1 MPVKALYPGTFDPP
15 TNGHVDLIQ
24 RGSKLFDHLT
34 VAILVNPV
42 KNPLFTVEE
51 RVEML
56 EEVTGPLGN
65 VSVATFDG
73 LMVEF
78 ARKVGAA
85 AVLRG
90 IRAISDYEHEF
101 QMALMNRRLAPD
113 VETVFLAAGGTLLVC
128 ELADGEGS
136 FQLWRRHQRAGAA
149 ERGEEAA
156 RADQERRVTEWRPR
170 ARRPQAELCAQSEI
184 CQDGRD
190 MTVTAPAKVF
200 ADRIGRIEVSA
211 TMAVAA
217 EAAKLRAQGA
227 NLVDFGA
234 GEPHFATPR
243 HIKDAAIAAIEANF
257 TRYTVVPGIPDVR
270 KAIVE
275 RHACDFGSD
284 YTIDEAVFTSG
295 GKLALFNTIQVLV
308 DHGDEVILPVPY
320 WVSFKD
326 IIQYAGGTVV
336 FLETSEAESFRITAD
351 AIEQAITPRT
361 KAIILNSPSN
371 PAGSVVS
378 AGDLERIVHLAHDRG
393 IFLLLDECYVY
404 LNYAGKPVSGGS
416 FTWAKEHIVI
426 LGSLSKTYSMTGWR
440 AGYALAAK
448 PVAANLSKLQ
458 SQSTSNA
465 TSFVQKAAIAALSG
479 SQECVA
485 EFRAEFIELRDYM
498 LAALKKI
505 PGVTCTK
512 PEGAFYVYPNISAYL
527 GKGGIRTATELATR
541 LLHEGHVVTVPGE
554 AFGTAEHV
562 RISYPVTRENIDEG
576 TRRMGE
582 FLTGLK

>member
-1 MPVKALYPGTFDPP
+1 
-15 TNGHVDLIQ
+15 
-24 RGSKLFDHLT
+24 
-34 VAILVNPV
+34 
-42 KNPLFTVEE
+42 
-51 RVEML
+51 
-56 EEVTGPLGN
+56 
-65 VSVATFDG
+65 
-73 LMVEF
+73 
-78 ARKVGAA
+78 
-85 AVLRG
+85 
-90 IRAISDYEHEF
+90 
-101 QMALMNRRLAPD
+101 
-113 VETVFLAAGGTLLVC
+113 
-128 ELADGEGS
+128 
-136 FQLWRRHQRAGAA
+136 
-149 ERGEEAA
+149 
-156 RADQERRVTEWRPR
+156 
-170 ARRPQAELCAQSEI
+170 
-184 CQDGRD
+184 

-284 YTIDEAVFTSG
+284 YSIDEAIFTAG
-295 GKLALFNTIQVLV
+295 GKLALFNTLQILV

-326 IIQYAGGTVV
+326 IIQYAGGKVV
-336 FLETSEAESFRITAD
+336 YLETSEAESFRITAD
-351 AIEQAITPRT
+351 AIERAITPRT

-371 PAGSVVS
+371 PAGSVVT
-378 AGDLERIVHLAHDRG
+378 AEDLERIVHLAHDRG

-416 FTWAKEHIVI
+416 FNWAKEHIVI

-440 AGYALAAK
+440 AGYALASK
-448 PVAANLSKLQ
+448 PIVANLSKLQ

-465 TSFVQKAAIAALSG
+465 TSFVQKGAIAALTG
-479 SQECVA
+479 SQQCVA
-485 EFRAEFIELRDYM
+485 EFRAEFIDLRDYM
-498 LAALKKI
+498 LAALAKI
-505 PGVTCTK
+505 PAVTCTK

-527 GKGGIRTATELATR
+527 GKGGIKTATELATR
-541 LLHEGHVVTVPGE
+541 LLHEAHVVTVPGE
-554 AFGTAEHV
+554 AFGTGEHI
-562 RISYPVTRENIDEG
+562 RISYPVTKQNIDEG

-582 FLTGLK
+582 FLTSLK